1 MCIYTILNWDFQP
14 YTQVGWQISSQMN
27 TVGKK
32 NTVKKTGG
40 KNVLGLN

>member
-27 TVGKK
+27 TVE
-32 NTVKKTGG
+32 KKTLLKKQGE
-40 KNVLGLN
+40 KMC